1 MKLVF
6 LLLVKEKR
14 NLKKKVRRKK
24 KSKWKKE
31 RKKVKRASINASY
44 GLLLRLFG
52 PYSVPRDLKKDL
64 EIEKAQAA
72 PGKFRFNVH
81 SVSNR

>member
-14 NLKKKVRRKK
+14 NQKKVRWKK

-31 RKKVKRASINASY
+31 SKKVKRASINASY
-44 GLLLRLFG
+44 GLLLKHFG

-64 EIEKAQAA
+64 EIEKEQAT

>member
-14 NLKKKVRRKK
+14 NQKKVRWKK

-31 RKKVKRASINASY
+31 RKKVKIVSINASY

-64 EIEKAQAA
+64 EIEKEQAT